1 MKSAMMCDLKTLVP
15 FLPPIFITIVIVC
28 AFLTFGGNA
37 LGAAASVAVM
47 MVLLCMFSLAGY
59 DDQGGWG
66 RYRATLPFSRREIIA
81 GRYLSVFALG
91 VAGVAVAVVLG
102 EAFQLLFHAL
112 LGIPASD
119 ASDAS
124 ELFWSSLASM
134 ACGLVICAVAMP
146 IAVKFGAMR
155 GMRLF
160 ACAVS
165 ILTALVIALGV
176 AVVPLHETVPAN
188 AVSWIEGNL
197 MACLLVGIA
206 ISLLAY
212 AVSFTVSAAIY
223 ERKDL

>member
-15 FLPPIFITIVIVC
+15 FLPPIFIKIVIVC

-146 IAVKFGAMR
+146 IAVKFDAMR

-160 ACAVS
+160 ACAVA

-176 AVVPLHETVPAN
+176 AVVPPETLAN

>member
-119 ASDAS
+119 ASGAS

-134 ACGLVICAVAMP
+134 ACGLAICAVAMP
-146 IAVKFGAMR
+146 IAVKFDAMR

-160 ACAVS
+160 ACAVA

-176 AVVPLHETVPAN
+176 AVVPPETLAN

-212 AVSFTVSAAIY
+212 AVSFTASVAIY